1 MIFTKRSKWRFFQND
16 PNSLPL
22 VNIKITIEDDAGN
35 QKTVTSISDMLGN
48 KKSRTTTIKE
58 SDFVFKNLKD
68 QANYMIDENE
78 GIKLTSEN
86 FGDFDVGVK
95 FKEDYGMKTS
105 VIDVENNCV
114 ASEEKGTSR

>member
-1 MIFTKRSKWRFFQND
+1 MIFTERSKWRFFQND

-22 VNIKITIEDDAGN
+22 VNIKITVEDDAGN

-48 KKSRTTTIKE
+48 KKGRTTTIKE

-95 FKEDYGMKTS
+95 FKEDYDMKTS

>member
-1 MIFTKRSKWRFFQND
+1 
-16 PNSLPL
+16 
-22 VNIKITIEDDAGN
+22 
-35 QKTVTSISDMLGN
+35 MLGN
-48 KKSRTTTIKE
+48 KKGRTTTIKE

-95 FKEDYGMKTS
+95 FKEDYDMKTS